1 MTDELIKTIILGA
14 PNLAVALFTLY
25 WAFRAIERKDAA
37 LERRTDEL
45 LTALIQIKELKTQL
59 NGGIKKP

>member
-1 MTDELIKTIILGA
+1 MTTDKLLETIILGA

-25 WAFRAIERKDAA
+25 WCFRAIERKDQA

-45 LTALIQIKELKTQL
+45 LTALIQLKELKTQL
-59 NGGIKKP
+59 NGNAPK